1 MRKSLLLCLTAGL
14 FLISCKKDS
23 YIGGSNALL
32 TFSSDSVYFDT
43 VFASARSIT
52 QQVRVFNP
60 NDQKL
65 RISDI
70 SLMGGKN
77 SPFILNIN
85 GSPGPSAADLTLDAN
100 DSLYLFISVFI
111 SPNAQ
116 PNAFILEDS
125 IRIRCNGAERF
136 IKLSAWGQNA
146 HFLNNQVIQGN
157 ITWNNDLPYVISGS
171 LRVDSISTLT
181 IQPGCRVYFHAN
193 APLLVDGTLRVQG
206 EAADSLRV
214 YFNGDRLDEPYASF
228 PDAWPGIYFSE
239 SSLNNV
245 LEYAILLNGYQS
257 LVAEGPSINAS
268 PKLRLN
274 QCIINNSLDAG
285 VYGIQSSID
294 ATNCLIS
301 NCGKNIVIATGGTY
315 HFIQCTVASFSTPV
329 LLHQQPLLTVSDAGT
344 VGSQF
349 VTEDLQAIFTNCI
362 FWGDTGISD
371 EALISRQGNGAF
383 QVLFDHA
390 ILKQQ
395 NYPANIDSMSLFL
408 NTDPLFLKTDN
419 RLELY
424 DFHLQ
429 AGSPALAQGKDLG
442 IGVDLD
448 GFARQP
454 GNQDLG
460 CYERQ

>member
-1 MRKSLLLCLTAGL
+1 MRKFLLLGLAAGL
-14 FLISCKKDS
+14 FLMSCKKDT
-23 YIGGSNALL
+23 YIDGSNALL
-32 TFSSDSVYFDT
+32 SFSSDSVYFDT
-43 VFASARSIT
+43 LFASTGSTTR
-52 QQVRVFNP
+52 QVRVFNP

-65 RISDI
+65 LISDI
-70 SLMGGKN
+70 SLTGGKN

-85 GSPGPSAADLTLDAN
+85 GSPGPSVANLTLDAN

-111 SPNAQ
+111 NPNTK
-116 PNAFILEDS
+116 PSAFIMEDS
-125 IRIRCNGAERF
+125 IRIRYNGTERF

-146 HFLNNQVIQGN
+146 HFLTNQVLRGN

-171 LRVDSISTLT
+171 LRVDSNSTLI

-193 APLLVDGTLRVQG
+193 APLLVDGTLQVQG

-239 SSLNNV
+239 SSINNV
-245 LEYAILLNGYQS
+245 LEYAILRNSYQS
-257 LVAEGPSINAS
+257 LVAEGPSVNAS

-274 QCIINNSLDAG
+274 QCIIDNSMDAG
-285 VYGIQSSID
+285 IYGIQSSID
-294 ATNCLIS
+294 AINCLIR
-301 NCGKNIVIATGGTY
+301 NCGKNIVIAAGGTY
-315 HFIQCTVASFSTPV
+315 HFIQCTAASFSTPV
-329 LLHQQPLLTVSDAGT
+329 MLHQQPVLTVSDAGT
-344 VGSQF
+344 VGGQLL
-349 VTEDLQAIFTNCI
+349 TGDLLAIFGNCI
-362 FWGDTGISD
+362 FWGDTGIPD

-395 NYPANIDSMSLFL
+395 NYPANIDSMSLSL

-419 RLELY
+419 RLGLY

-429 AGSPALAQGKDLG
+429 AGSPALARGKDEG

-448 GFARQP
+448 GFMRQA
-454 GNQDLG
+454 GKQDLG